1 VFGIGM
7 PELIVIFVI
16 ALLVFGPAEL
26 PKLAKNL
33 GRAMAEFKRTSDD
46 LMSQIQHEL
55 DTAATEEPAS
65 PAPAAASPV
74 AEGAGP
80 AASSFEGEAGTA
92 AGGPSEHGSPSA
104 VEAAAAEPPGAG
116 GPGAPDGAAGP
127 APASG
132 STADDH
138 GEEHRAVAG
147 PAAPEKPQ
155 GAA

>member
-1 VFGIGM
+1 M

-46 LMSQIQHEL
+46 LMNQIQHEL
-55 DTAATEEPAS
+55 DTAATEEPGS
-65 PAPAAASPV
+65 SGPAAAAASPA
-74 AEGAGP
+74 AEGAEP
-80 AASSFEGEAGTA
+80 AAAAPFEGEAGTA
-92 AGGPSEHGSPSA
+92 THEPSEHASPPA
-104 VEAAAAEPPGAG
+104 VEAAAPEPGDTG
-116 GPGAPDGAAGP
+116 GPGSPDGAAGP
-127 APASG
+127 APAGG
-132 STADDH
+132 SAADDR